1 MRLVAGMKRSRA
13 LHEGLV
19 TAPGDDAATGGDDR
33 ALALHEQAS
42 RTQPTVWD
50 AMGHDKGWLH
60 GVLWIRP
67 HGFTSPRPP
76 PLVLVER
83 SFSCRLAPMTALK
96 PSARGRASPPAWG
109 RSRCP
114 HPDGGSTRCAV
125 VDRRGALHPQLG
137 GREGGRARHRLL
149 PRRRREL
156 QPDAKQAAESPES
169 PAAEAVEQAAPG
181 HRERR
186 PGTIGRDA
194 AEGIGPWG
202 SVVPHDPDPAMRQV
216 ASDENDSTGS
226 GLLNRIGGEVR
237 PEPSS
242 SGMQTRT
249 GSMDRRQG
257 TPEEPRNREPA
268 H

>member
-50 AMGHDKGWLH
+50 AMGHDKGVAAWCPVDQASRFHLASTASTRSRGTLVLMPACADDGPQAVGERTGLSSGMGPVAVSSSRRRLH
-60 GVLWIRP
+60 SMRAGR
-67 HGFTSPRPP
+67 SPRGP
-76 PLVLVER
+76 
-83 SFSCRLAPMTALK
+83 APT
-96 PSARGRASPPAWG
+96 
-109 RSRCP
+109 
-114 HPDGGSTRCAV
+114 T
-125 VDRRGALHPQLG
+125 G